1 MTKEAEE
8 VANLSVDDLSMTTTT
23 ETYYPPGKLPLLA
36 GWIALWLITLCLLL
50 VAEYHGNF
58 HSE

>member
-1 MTKEAEE
+1 LTEEAEE

-36 GWIALWLITLCLLL
+36 G
-50 VAEYHGNF
+50 
-58 HSE
+58 